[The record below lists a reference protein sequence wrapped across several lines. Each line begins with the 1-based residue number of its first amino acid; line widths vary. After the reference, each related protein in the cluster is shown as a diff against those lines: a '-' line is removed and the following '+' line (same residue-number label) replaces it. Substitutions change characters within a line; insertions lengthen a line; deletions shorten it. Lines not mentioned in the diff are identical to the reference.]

1 MEKLSI
7 AEAIEVTAKQLLR
20 PEGYVHPTLTM
31 DLAKRAAG
39 LILESFPCKGGEVEV
54 RIAQTRME
62 AVAMAEALGCPR
74 SDLVSSDGKSVL
86 YDGLGGAT
94 SVYWLGGALSAVRSG
109 EYVPSPEDLARLEL
123 AGEIVASCAD
133 TILLHDEDGKANE
146 RIAAYMEALPEAD
159 RLRVQLAEEV
169 SARHVN
175 RGTTPDGDDAA
186 TIAAG
191 DAVSAAAEA
200 HASTGGRRR
209 PVLIVIALPPVEK
222 RDDRARL
229 HCADGPAVAYS
240 DEEQYFWH
248 GVSVDKDIITRDTWT
263 AAEIE
268 AIKNTEERRAL
279 AERLGGDKIA
289 KIMQLKEVNTW
300 TDPSTSLTY
309 RLLRSDVLNIQ
320 YLEMQSP
327 ALHDGTQPTYLESV
341 HRELKTAAG
350 ARRWRFADDDESPE
364 DCDDN
369 PTLTYRAE
377 R

>member
-20 PEGYVHPTLTM
+20 PEGYVHPPLTM

-109 EYVPSPEDLARLEL
+109 EYVPSAEDLARLEL

-133 TILLHDEDGKANE
+133 TILLHMEDGSRA
-146 RIAAYMEALPEAD
+146 
-159 RLRVQLAEEV
+159 
-169 SARHVN
+169 
-175 RGTTPDGDDAA
+175 
-186 TIAAG
+186 
-191 DAVSAAAEA
+191 
-200 HASTGGRRR
+200 
-209 PVLIVIALPPVEK
+209 PVLIVIALPPVER

-248 GVSVDKDIITRDTWT
+248 GVSVGKDVITRDTWT

-309 RLLRSDVLNIQ
+309 RLLRSDVLNMQ